1 MSGSREA
8 TGPDHD
14 GGRAPSDG
22 AWLAQGG
29 SREATGPDHDGG
41 QAPGEETSSWT
52 PANDVE
58 RELQEAVGAG
68 DIGAVMRILA
78 VAPLVVPGY
87 RDEPD
92 AQPGRQ
98 RLLTRERDGVPY
110 LLVFTSPEALHRAVP
125 ADGWRATTLTE
136 VVSGTPDGW
145 GLAVNPVT
153 PIGVLV
159 KPEDV
164 PELVP
169 TTRTMRDFTPAN
181 EVERLLRDALVAPD
195 AEVLLDVLVT
205 AQVIVPTRALELDGV
220 LAVPV
225 FTSVDRYEECL
236 GGRDLDIPV
245 VTLDFIS
252 VLRQWPDDDHRL
264 AVNPGSP
271 IGITLPGERVRHLV
285 AYAEQLVRRRLGGD
299 TESPPPVPPVAPF
312 GGVEP
317 PPIELP
323 PGGVGGALRGEG

>member
-1 MSGSREA
+1 
-8 TGPDHD
+8 
-14 GGRAPSDG
+14 
-22 AWLAQGG
+22 
-29 SREATGPDHDGG
+29 
-41 QAPGEETSSWT
+41 
-52 PANDVE
+52 VE

-205 AQVIVPTRALELDGV
+205 AQVIVPTQALELDGV

-299 TESPPPVPPVAPF
+299 PESPPPVPPVAPF

>member
-1 MSGSREA
+1 MTEA
-8 TGPDHD
+8 
-14 GGRAPSDG
+14 
-22 AWLAQGG
+22 
-29 SREATGPDHDGG
+29 
-41 QAPGEETSSWT
+41 EETSAWT
-52 PANDVE
+52 PSNDVE
-58 RELQEAVGAG
+58 RELQEAVADG
-68 DIGAVMRILA
+68 DTGAVMRILA
-78 VAPLVVPGY
+78 LAPLVVPGF

-92 AQPGRQ
+92 GQEGRQ

-110 LLVFTSPEALHRAVP
+110 LVVFTSPEALYRAVP

-145 GLAVNPVT
+145 GLAINPVT

-169 TTRTMRDFTPAN
+169 THKIMRDFTPAN

-205 AQVIVPTRALELDGV
+205 AQVMVPTQALEMDGV
-220 LAVPV
+220 LVVPV
-225 FTSVDRYEECL
+225 FTSVDRYEDCL
-236 GGRDLDIPV
+236 GGHDIDIPV

-252 VLRQWPDDDHRL
+252 VLRQWPGDDHRL

-271 IGITLPGERVRHLV
+271 IGITLPGERVRDLIAH
-285 AYAEQLVRRRLGGD
+285 AEQLVRRRIGD
-299 TESPPPVPPVAPF
+299 TPPPPPPPPVLPF
-312 GGVEP
+312 SDLEP
-317 PPIELP
+317 PPLHLP
-323 PGGVGGALRGEG
+323 PGGIGGALRGEG

>member
-1 MSGSREA
+1 MSES
-8 TGPDHD
+8 
-14 GGRAPSDG
+14 
-22 AWLAQGG
+22 AWA
-29 SREATGPDHDGG
+29 
-41 QAPGEETSSWT
+41 

-58 RELQEAVGAG
+58 RELEQAVGDG
-68 DIGAVMRILA
+68 DINAVMRILA

-110 LLVFTSPEALHRAVP
+110 LLVFTSPEAMYRAVP

-169 TTRTMRDFTPAN
+169 TERTMRDFTPAN

-205 AQVIVPTRALELDGV
+205 AQVIVPTQALEMDGV
-220 LAVPV
+220 LVVPA

-236 GGRDLDIPV
+236 GGRDSGSSPGGDATREAERTASDVPC

-252 VLRQWPDDDHRL
+252 VLRQWPGDDHRL

-271 IGITLPGERVRHLV
+271 IGITLPGERVPQLV
-285 AYAEQLVRRRLGGD
+285 AYAEQLVRRRLGAGPPP
-299 TESPPPVPPVAPF
+299 PPPVSPF
-312 GGVEP
+312 KDLEP
-317 PPIELP
+317 PPIQLP
-323 PGGVGGALRGEG
+323 PGGIGGALRGEG

>member
-1 MSGSREA
+1 MSM
-8 TGPDHD
+8 D
-14 GGRAPSDG
+14 G
-22 AWLAQGG
+22 
-29 SREATGPDHDGG
+29 
-41 QAPGEETSSWT
+41 ETSAWA
-52 PANDVE
+52 PVNDVE
-58 RELQEAVGAG
+58 RELQQAVGDG
-68 DIGAVMRILA
+68 DIDAVMRVLA

-110 LLVFTSPEALHRAVP
+110 LLVFTSPEAMYRAVP
-125 ADGWRATTLTE
+125 ADGWRATSLTE

-164 PELVP
+164 PDLVP
-169 TTRTMRDFTPAN
+169 TQRTMREFTPAN

-205 AQVIVPTRALELDGV
+205 AQVIVPTQALEMDGGRV
-220 LAVPV
+220 VPV
-225 FTSVDRYEECL
+225 FTSIDRYEECL
-236 GGRDLDIPV
+236 GGHELDVPT

-252 VLRQWPDDDHRL
+252 VLRQWPDDELRL

-285 AYAEQLVRRRLGGD
+285 AHAEELVRRRLGGA
-299 TESPPPVPPVAPF
+299 PPQPPVQPSVSPF
-312 GGVEP
+312 TSAEP

-323 PGGVGGALRGEG
+323 PGGIGGALRGEA

>member
-1 MSGSREA
+1 MIMSGSRAA

-22 AWLAQGG
+22 AWEAQL
-29 SREATGPDHDGG
+29 SE
-41 QAPGEETSSWT
+41 QTSGWV
-52 PANDVE
+52 PVNDVE
-58 RELQEAVGAG
+58 RELQQAVGDG
-68 DIGAVMRILA
+68 DIRSVMRILA
-78 VAPLVVPGY
+78 VAPLVVPGF

-110 LLVFTSPEALHRAVP
+110 LLVFTSPEAMYRSVP

-169 TTRTMRDFTPAN
+169 TQRTMRDFTPAN

-205 AQVIVPTRALELDGV
+205 AQVMVPTQALEMDGV
-220 LAVPV
+220 LVVPA

-236 GGRDLDIPV
+236 GGRDLDVPV

-252 VLRQWPDDDHRL
+252 VLRQWPGDDHRL

-271 IGITLPGERVRHLV
+271 IAITLPGERVRQLV
-285 AYAEQLVRRRLGGD
+285 AYAELLVRRRLGGD
-299 TESPPPVPPVAPF
+299 PPPPPPPPPVSPF
-312 GGVEP
+312 ADLEP
-317 PPIELP
+317 PPIQLP
-323 PGGVGGALRGEG
+323 PGGIGGALRGEG

>member
-1 MSGSREA
+1 MESEA
-8 TGPDHD
+8 SAW
-14 GGRAPSDG
+14 APV
-22 AWLAQGG
+22 
-29 SREATGPDHDGG
+29 
-41 QAPGEETSSWT
+41 
-52 PANDVE
+52 NDVE
-58 RELQEAVGAG
+58 RELQRAVGDG
-68 DIGAVMRILA
+68 DIDKVRSILA
-78 VAPLVVPGY
+78 VAPLVVPGF

-92 AQPGRQ
+92 AEPGRQ

-110 LLVFTSPEALHRAVP
+110 LLVFTSPEAMYRAVP

-169 TTRTMRDFTPAN
+169 TERTMRDFAPAN
-181 EVERLLRDALVAPD
+181 EVERLLRDALVTPD

-205 AQVIVPTRALELDGV
+205 AQVIVPTQALEMDGV
-220 LAVPV
+220 LVVPV
-225 FTSVDRYEECL
+225 FTSVDRYDDCL
-236 GGRDLDIPV
+236 GGHEVDVPV

-252 VLRQWPDDDHRL
+252 VLRQWPGDDHRL

-271 IGITLPGERVRHLV
+271 IAITLPGERVRQLV
-285 AYAEQLVRRRLGGD
+285 AYAEQLVRRRLGD
-299 TESPPPVPPVAPF
+299 DPQPPPPPVAPF
-312 GGVEP
+312 PHIEA
-317 PPIELP
+317 PPIQLP
-323 PGGVGGALRGEG
+323 PGGIGGALRGEG

>member
-14 GGRAPSDG
+14 GERAPSDG
-22 AWLAQGG
+22 AWQAQ
-29 SREATGPDHDGG
+29 
-41 QAPGEETSSWT
+41 GEETGPSAWA

-58 RELQEAVGAG
+58 RRLQRAVGEG
-68 DIGAVMRILA
+68 DIDAVMSILA

-110 LLVFTSPEALHRAVP
+110 LLVFTSPEAMYRAVP

-145 GLAVNPVT
+145 GLAINPVT

-169 TTRTMRDFTPAN
+169 TRRTMRDFTPAN

-205 AQVIVPTRALELDGV
+205 SQVIVPTQALEMDGV
-220 LAVPV
+220 LVVPV
-225 FTSVDRYEECL
+225 FTSADRYEECL
-236 GGRDLDIPV
+236 GGRDLDVPV

-252 VLRQWPDDDHRL
+252 VMRQWPGDDHRL

-271 IGITLPGERVRHLV
+271 IGITLPGERVRQLV

-299 TESPPPVPPVAPF
+299 PDQPPPPPVAPF
-312 GGVEP
+312 RDVEPGFEP
-317 PPIELP
+317 PPIQLP
-323 PGGVGGALRGEG
+323 PGGIGGALRGEG

>member
-1 MSGSREA
+1 MTDE
-8 TGPDHD
+8 TG
-14 GGRAPSDG
+14 GWA
-22 AWLAQGG
+22 
-29 SREATGPDHDGG
+29 
-41 QAPGEETSSWT
+41 

-58 RELQEAVGAG
+58 RDLQRATGDG
-68 DIGAVMRILA
+68 DIDAVMSILA

-87 RDEPD
+87 RDEPE

-110 LLVFTSPEALHRAVP
+110 LLVFTSPEAMHRAVP

-136 VVSGTPDGW
+136 VVCGTPDGW

-169 TTRTMRDFTPAN
+169 TERTMRGFTPAG

-205 AQVIVPTRALELDGV
+205 AQVIVPTQALEMDGV

-225 FTSVDRYEECL
+225 FTSAERHEECL
-236 GGRDLDIPV
+236 GGRDLDVPV
-245 VTLDFIS
+245 VTIDFIS
-252 VLRQWPDDDHRL
+252 VLRQWPGDEYRL

-271 IGITLPGERVRHLV
+271 IGVTLPGERVRHLV
-285 AYAEQLVRRRLGGD
+285 AYAEQLVRRRLGDG
-299 TESPPPVPPVAPF
+299 PPPPPPVAPF
-312 GGVEP
+312 TGREP
-317 PPIELP
+317 PPIHLP
-323 PGGVGGALRGEG
+323 PNGIGGALRGEG